1 MKESLFYEKLKDNS
15 VRCYLCNHECTIQ
28 NGGFG
33 ICHVR
38 QNKEGVLYTHVYD
51 RIVAE
56 HVDPIEKKPLFHF
69 LPGSKS
75 YSVATVGCNFKCR
88 FCQNAN
94 IAQMP
99 ADQGQIAG
107 MHLTPEQVIQTATNS
122 GCKSI
127 SFTYTEPTIYFEFA
141 LETAK
146 QAHEKSIKN
155 IFVSNGYMSKDA
167 IKTIGPWLDAANIDL
182 KSFNNQFYLK
192 YCGGKLKPV
201 LENLVSLKENNVF
214 VEITTL
220 VVTGLNDDPNEIK
233 QAAEFIVKELGP
245 ETPWHLS
252 RFHPTYRLKDR
263 PSTPIETLQRSR
275 KIGMD
280 AGLHYVFTGNVPGD
294 SGESTF
300 CHQCGKLLIDRFG
313 FRIQSNYLDGA
324 QCPNCQTP
332 VNIVLN

>member
-1 MKESLFYEKLKDNS
+1 MKEALLYEKRAEKA
-15 VRCYLCNHECTIQ
+15 VQCRLCNHECIIQ
-28 NGGFG
+28 DGRFG
-33 ICHVR
+33 ICMVR
-38 QNKEGVLYTHVYD
+38 QNKDGILYTHVFD

-69 LPGSKS
+69 IPGSTS

-99 ADQGQIAG
+99 ADQGQISG
-107 MHLTPEQVIQTATNS
+107 MTLTPQQIVKTAISNR
-122 GCKSI
+122 CKSI

-146 QAHEKSIKN
+146 QAHEQNIKN

-167 IKTIGPWLDAANIDL
+167 IKTISPWLDAANIDL
-182 KSFNNQFYLK
+182 KSFNDLFYKK
-192 YCGGKLKPV
+192 YCGGKLQPV
-201 LENLVSLKENNVF
+201 LENLVRLKENNVF

-233 QAAEFIVKELGP
+233 QSADFIVNELGP
-245 ETPWHLS
+245 DTPWHLS
-252 RFHPTYRLKDR
+252 RFHPSYRLKDR
-263 PSTPIETLQRSR
+263 PATSIETLQRSR

-294 SGESTF
+294 KGESTF
-300 CHQCGKLLIDRFG
+300 CHQCGQLLIDRFG
-313 FRIQSNYLDGA
+313 FHILKNYLEDC
-324 QCPNCQTP
+324 QCPNCHTP
-332 VNIVLN
+332 IHIVME